1 MDNIPPEKHP
11 SKEPLAIT
19 GNLTIKNGG
28 VRLRTAAL
36 FAVLAFAG
44 GNYLATP
51 DPADDADKSPT
62 GSVVPVIE
70 LKGAIAAGRSGGGL
84 MPSGKNLNIDSLRHS
99 IDKAFDMPGAVAVVL
114 DVNSPGGSPTQSELI
129 ANHIRLRAE
138 EKKIPVYAFVQDVAA
153 SGGYWIACAANEIY
167 TAKTSTVGSIGVIA
181 SGMGY
186 SDLAQKLG
194 VESRTYTA
202 GKSKSRLDPMKPEMP
217 EDVADLKRDLNELH
231 GLFKGWIKECRGDRI
246 VKKDVDLD
254 NDVFTGRTWI
264 GENAYKIGLTDG
276 IAQMGPFIKKKFGDD
291 VRLVTTTSEKA
302 SLLSMLAGAFSSQ
315 AAPEVSVS
323 PEAIGK
329 GIAAGTAEELERKAI
344 WGRYEYK

>member
-1 MDNIPPEKHP
+1 MP
-11 SKEPLAIT
+11 SFRMW
-19 GNLTIKNGG
+19 
-28 VRLRTAAL
+28 RLP
-36 FAVLAFAG
+36 G
-44 GNYLATP
+44 
-51 DPADDADKSPT
+51 DT
-62 GSVVPVIE
+62 GSP
-70 LKGAIAAGRSGGGL
+70 AR
-84 MPSGKNLNIDSLRHS
+84 
-99 IDKAFDMPGAVAVVL
+99 
-114 DVNSPGGSPTQSELI
+114 
-129 ANHIRLRAE
+129 
-138 EKKIPVYAFVQDVAA
+138 
-153 SGGYWIACAANEIY
+153 ANEIY

-246 VKKDVDLD
+246 VKKGVDLD

-302 SLLSMLAGAFSSQ
+302 NLLSMLAGAFSSQ
-315 AAPEVSVS
+315 ATPEVSVS

-329 GIAAGTAEELERKAI
+329 GIAAGTAEELERKRSGDVTNINRFLQA
-344 WGRYEYK
+344 GATFARFLAYLLHRSRRRYPMLYC